1 MGKAGVTGAD
11 FYIKGKTKMTSL
23 DVAVIGNGLIGAAAT
38 RYLSAAGLRVAG
50 IGPGEPQNWQS
61 HQGVFASHYD
71 QGRITRII
79 DPDPVWGLLGKR
91 SIEVY
96 RDLEGE
102 SGVKFH
108 HAATCLRVSPEPS
121 TPGDTFWQSEQVG
134 RDLDAAFT
142 IEREGEGLN
151 EIFPF
156 LRFPTGSLALWER
169 GGAGYINPRQLVQA
183 QLTAARRQGATI
195 IPEGVT
201 ALNRTATGVTITTTT
216 GQAVLAQNGVIAA
229 GAYSGWLWER
239 PLDLR
244 RKAVT
249 VLLAELSPAEAARL
263 RAVPSISSR
272 LTEHEML
279 ASIYSLPPIVYPDGK
294 TYLKIGGTLRTPKYV
309 YSADETRAWF
319 QSAGN
324 PVEAEAL
331 RDVLF
336 AMLPNLRAVTLQTK
350 PCVVTYTAHDRP
362 YIDQLD
368 ERVFIAAGGCGSA
381 AKSSNEIGRIGALLV
396 EQRQWSYDLPAENFV
411 ARYV

>member
-1 MGKAGVTGAD
+1 MLA
-11 FYIKGKTKMTSL
+11 F

-50 IGPGEPQNWQS
+50 IGPGEPKNWKS

-71 QGRITRII
+71 QGRITRMI

-91 SIEVY
+91 SMAAY
-96 RDLEGE
+96 RELETG

-108 HAATCLRVSPEPS
+108 HNTTCLRVSPEPS
-121 TPGDTFWQSEQVG
+121 APGDTFWQAEQIG
-134 RDLDAAFT
+134 RDLDAPFT

-156 LRFPTGSLALWER
+156 LRFPAGSLALWER
-169 GGAGYINPRQLVQA
+169 GGAGYVNPRQLVQA
-183 QLTAARRQGATI
+183 QLTVARQQDAVI
-195 IPEGVT
+195 IPAAVT
-201 ALNRTATGVTITTTT
+201 AFKTTGAGVAITTES
-216 GQAVLAQNGVIAA
+216 GQTIHAQKVLIAA
-229 GAYSGWLWER
+229 GAYSGWLLGR

-249 VLLAELSPAEAARL
+249 ILLAELSPAEAARL
-263 RAVPSISSR
+263 RATPSIIYR
-272 LTEHEML
+272 LDQHPVL

-294 TYLKIGGTLRTPKYV
+294 SYLKIGGTLRTPQYLQC
-309 YSADETRAWF
+309 AEETREWF
-319 QSAGN
+319 HTDGN

-331 RDVLF
+331 RETLF
-336 AMLPNLRAVTLQTK
+336 AMIPTAHNQSLQTK

-362 YIDQLD
+362 YVDQID

-381 AKSSNEIGRIGALLV
+381 AKSSNEIGRMGALLV
-396 EQRQWSYDLPAENFV
+396 EQGQWTYDLPAENFV

>member
-1 MGKAGVTGAD
+1 MAFYLKGVTG
-11 FYIKGKTKMTSL
+11 MTAF
-23 DVAVIGNGLIGAAAT
+23 DVAVIGNGMIGAAAT

-50 IGPGEPQNWQS
+50 IGPGEPENWQS

-96 RDLEGE
+96 RELETA

-121 TPGDTFWQSEQVG
+121 APGDTFWPSEQVG

-142 IEREGEGLN
+142 IEREGEGLT

-156 LRFPTGSLALWER
+156 LRFPAGSLALWER
-169 GGAGYINPRQLVQA
+169 GGAGYVNPRQVVQA
-183 QLTAARRQGATI
+183 QLTIARQQDAAI
-195 IPEGVT
+195 ISEAVT
-201 ALNRTATGVTITTTT
+201 AFKTTAAGVAITMTS
-216 GQAVLAQNGVIAA
+216 GQTVQAQKVLIAA
-229 GAYSGWLWER
+229 GAYSGWLLGR

-249 VLLAELSPAEAARL
+249 ILLAALSPVEAARL
-263 RAVPSISSR
+263 RALPSIIYR
-272 LTEHEML
+272 LDQHPVL

-294 TYLKIGGTLRTPKYV
+294 TYLKIGGTLRTPRYLQ
-309 YSADETRAWF
+309 SAEETRDWF
-319 QSAGN
+319 HTDGN
-324 PVEAEAL
+324 PIEAEAL
-331 RDVLF
+331 REVLF
-336 AMLPNLRAVTLQTK
+336 AMIPKLTATTLQTK

-362 YIDQLD
+362 YVDQIDD
-368 ERVFIAAGGCGSA
+368 RVFIAAGGCGSA
-381 AKSSNEIGRIGALLV
+381 AKSSNEIGRMGALLV
-396 EQRQWSYDLPAENFV
+396 EQGQWAYDLPAENFV
-411 ARYV
+411 ARYA

>member
-1 MGKAGVTGAD
+1 MAFYLKGVTG
-11 FYIKGKTKMTSL
+11 MTAF
-23 DVAVIGNGLIGAAAT
+23 DVAVIGNGMIGAAAT

-50 IGPGEPQNWQS
+50 IGPGEPENWQS

-96 RDLEGE
+96 RELETA

-121 TPGDTFWQSEQVG
+121 APGDTFWPSEQVG

-142 IEREGEGLN
+142 IEREGEGLT

-156 LRFPTGSLALWER
+156 LRFPAGSLALWER
-169 GGAGYINPRQLVQA
+169 GGAGYVNPRQVVQA
-183 QLTAARRQGATI
+183 QLTIARQQDAAI
-195 IPEGVT
+195 ISEAVT
-201 ALNRTATGVTITTTT
+201 AFKTTAAGVAITMTS
-216 GQAVLAQNGVIAA
+216 GQTVQAQKVLIAA
-229 GAYSGWLWER
+229 GAYSGWLLGR

-249 VLLAELSPAEAARL
+249 ILLAALSPVEAARL
-263 RAVPSISSR
+263 RALPSIIYR
-272 LTEHEML
+272 LDQHPVL

-294 TYLKIGGTLRTPKYV
+294 TYLKIGGTLRTPRYLQ
-309 YSADETRAWF
+309 SAEETRDWF
-319 QSAGN
+319 HTDGN
-324 PVEAEAL
+324 PIEAEAL
-331 RDVLF
+331 REVLF
-336 AMLPNLRAVTLQTK
+336 AMIPKLTATTLQTK

-362 YIDQLD
+362 YVDQIDD
-368 ERVFIAAGGCGSA
+368 RVFIAAGGCGSA
-381 AKSSNEIGRIGALLV
+381 AKSSNEIGRMGALLV
-396 EQRQWSYDLPAENFV
+396 EQGQWAYDLPAENFV

>member
-1 MGKAGVTGAD
+1 
-11 FYIKGKTKMTSL
+11 
-23 DVAVIGNGLIGAAAT
+23 
-38 RYLSAAGLRVAG
+38 
-50 IGPGEPQNWQS
+50 
-61 HQGVFASHYD
+61 
-71 QGRITRII
+71 
-79 DPDPVWGLLGKR
+79 
-91 SIEVY
+91 
-96 RDLEGE
+96 
-102 SGVKFH
+102 
-108 HAATCLRVSPEPS
+108 
-121 TPGDTFWQSEQVG
+121 
-134 RDLDAAFT
+134 
-142 IEREGEGLN
+142 
-151 EIFPF
+151 
-156 LRFPTGSLALWER
+156 
-169 GGAGYINPRQLVQA
+169 
-183 QLTAARRQGATI
+183 
-195 IPEGVT
+195 
-201 ALNRTATGVTITTTT
+201 
-216 GQAVLAQNGVIAA
+216 
-229 GAYSGWLWER
+229 
-239 PLDLR
+239 
-244 RKAVT
+244 
-249 VLLAELSPAEAARL
+249 
-263 RAVPSISSR
+263 
-272 LTEHEML
+272 ML